1 MLSDFQVLSLK
12 TPLIVQKQ
20 VVSVHLSDEKAKIY
34 NLWSLNKAVQFQES
48 YYMPMGRKY
57 CLVLKYSLSK
67 VAAVKAAADS

>member
-34 NLWSLNKAVQFQES
+34 NLWSLNKAVQF
-48 YYMPMGRKY
+48 
-57 CLVLKYSLSK
+57 
-67 VAAVKAAADS
+67 